1 MKKSLIALAIAS
13 AVSAP
18 AFAATSNVDVYGVIN
33 MSVNFYNDQDPDN
46 SDIQVT
52 SNASRIGFKGSED
65 LGGGLSAIWQIE
77 SGFNGDE
84 ANGTWASRNTFLG
97 LKGNWGTALLGNHDT
112 PFKLVGRA
120 VDLFGDTI
128 ADSRN
133 IMGYYDAVTTS
144 DMRAKNVIAYISP
157 NFDGF
162 NAAVAYTTDPIFS
175 GTGADNNDLS
185 VWSVNATYSNG
196 PLYLGGAY
204 SDGDGLNALGQ
215 DDNWR
220 LAAGFTFGDFRVVG
234 QYDQYDANDSGSDF
248 SAWMVG
254 GSWTM
259 GAWVFK
265 ANYIAGEVDSCTGD
279 YCDPDQWTI
288 GADYNLSKRTTV
300 YGLYTSA
307 SGATALGSG
316 ANDSDWNWPETD
328 QVGGFAL
335 GLKHTF

>member
-1 MKKSLIALAIAS
+1 
-13 AVSAP
+13 
-18 AFAATSNVDVYGVIN
+18 
-33 MSVNFYNDQDPDN
+33 
-46 SDIQVT
+46 VT

-84 ANGTWASRNTFLG
+84 ANGTLASRNTFLG
-97 LKGNWGTALLGNHDT
+97 LKGNWGTALFGNHDT
-112 PFKLVGRA
+112 PFKLVGRS

-133 IMGYYDAVTTS
+133 LMGFGSVGGIATTS
-144 DMRAKNVIAYISP
+144 DMRAKNVMAYISP

-162 NAAVAYTTDPIFS
+162 NAIVAYTTDPVSS
-175 GTGADNNDLS
+175 GSTPDLNDMS

-196 PLYLGGAY
+196 PLYVGGAY
-204 SDGDGLNALGQ
+204 SDGDGLAKLGQ

-234 QYDQYDANDSGSDF
+234 QYDQYDMEDGQLLYPGDYN
-248 SAWMVG
+248 AWMVG

-265 ANYIAGEVDSCTGD
+265 ANYIAGEFDNCTGD
-279 YCDPDQWTI
+279 FCDPDQWTI

-300 YGLYTSA
+300 YGLYS
-307 SGATALGSG
+307 SGETVLGWG
-316 ANDSDWNWPETD
+316 AGDSDVNFPETD
-328 QVGGFAL
+328 NIGGFAL
-335 GLKHTF
+335 GIKHTF

>member
-18 AFAATSNVDVYGVIN
+18 AFAATSNVDVYGVLN
-33 MSVNFYNDQDPDN
+33 MSVNFYNDQDTYGNDV
-46 SDIQVT
+46 QVT

-77 SGFNGDE
+77 SGINMDE
-84 ANGTWASRNTFLG
+84 QNGTLASRNSYLG
-97 LKGNWGTALLGNHDT
+97 LKGNWGTALIGNHDT

-133 IMGYYDAVTTS
+133 LMGYYGAVTTS

-162 NAAVAYTTDPIFS
+162 NAAIAYTTDPVNS
-175 GTGADNNDLS
+175 GSAPDKKDMS
-185 VWSVNATYSNG
+185 VWSVNATYTNG

-204 SDGDGLNALGQ
+204 SDGDGLTALDQ

-234 QYDQYDANDSGSDF
+234 QYDQYDATSSSSDY
-248 SAWMVG
+248 SAWMIG
-254 GSWTM
+254 GSYTM

-265 ANYIAGEVDSCTGD
+265 ANYISGEIDNCSGSD
-279 YCDPDQWTI
+279 FCDPDQWGI
-288 GADYNLSKRTTV
+288 GVDYNLSKRTTV
-300 YGLYTSA
+300 YGLYAQGT
-307 SGATALGSG
+307 TNLGVG
-316 ANDSDWNWPETD
+316 ANDSDWNFPEND
-328 QVGGFAL
+328 SVGGFAL
-335 GLKHTF
+335 GVKHTF